1 MRRRTLGWLL
11 LGAAAWLLVGSPLR
25 PSAAAATL
33 TLGDREREEAIRVG
47 QKSVAAEEFGG
58 EWRVRD
64 GAGQSAVV
72 MTPFHRVAL
81 EARKSA
87 FKRQPLKSKD
97 VGDAVKQSTG
107 KLTFWVTLKGG
118 KPDFARHY
126 APVLRNGKDDIQP
139 SFVQNERTATRDED
153 GRFAARCL
161 YVFPTEGVTGTSR
174 LTLLVRDPDEK
185 EMAKFTV
192 DLAGMR

>member
-1 MRRRTLGWLL
+1 MRRTIGWLL
-11 LGAAAWLLVGSPLR
+11 LGAAGGLVLGPPPG
-25 PSAAAATL
+25 PSAAAASL
-33 TLGDREREEAIRVG
+33 ALGEREREEAIRVG
-47 QKSVAAEEFGG
+47 RRSVALDEFGT

-64 GAGQSAVV
+64 GAGQSALV

-87 FKRQPLKSKD
+87 FKRQPLKPKD
-97 VGDAVKQSTG
+97 VDEALKATAG

-118 KPDFARHY
+118 RPDFARHY
-126 APVLRNGKDDIQP
+126 APILRNGKGEITP
-139 SFVQNERTATRDED
+139 TFVQNERTALRDED

-161 YVFPTEGVTGTSR
+161 YVFPTEGVTGASR

-192 DLAGMR
+192 DLSGMR

>member
-1 MRRRTLGWLL
+1 MRRRSLGWLL
-11 LGAAAWLLVGSPLR
+11 LGAAGWLLAGPPPG

-33 TLGDREREEAIRVG
+33 TLGDRERQEAIRVG
-47 QKSVAAEEFGG
+47 QRSVAAEEFGV

-64 GAGQSAVV
+64 GAGQSLVV

-87 FKRQPLKSKD
+87 FKKQPLKPKD
-97 VGDAVKQSTG
+97 VGDAVKQATG
-107 KLTFWVTLKGG
+107 KLTFWVTLKGA
-118 KPDFARHY
+118 KVDFARHY

-139 SFVQNERTATRDED
+139 SFVQNERTAIREDD

-161 YVFPTEGVTGTSR
+161 YVFPADGVTGTSR
-174 LTLLVRDPDEK
+174 LTLLVLDPDEK

-192 DLAGMR
+192 DLSSMR